1 MGYIGQE
8 PGLGEAERFVFT
20 ATAEPTDGKV
30 YEWNEATTS
39 WDEVIQ
45 TDFTDPIFEEQ
56 TR

>member
-45 TDFTDPIFEEQ
+45 TDFTDPIFEE
-56 TR
+56 